1 MTWDARKYEA
11 WFSTP
16 LGGFALEQEK
26 RLLDAMLAGWPR
38 RCRRLLDVG
47 CGTGVFLHLL
57 WEMGFDVTGVDASP
71 VMLKAARERFGNR
84 AALHLGNGEHLP
96 FEDDEFDFAV
106 IWSVLEFAADPLAMI
121 SEAVRVAE
129 EGVLI
134 GFLNRHSLYY
144 RSHGPGRDR
153 GQSPDSEVH
162 TLAKARWYSWPEV
175 RRMLKAATG
184 RKPALVRSVL
194 HGPTWTWNRSLL
206 RLVNT
211 PILRP
216 PLSAFGAFTA
226 VRVDFTDRKPLTPLP
241 ALRTKPEGVG

>member
-1 MTWDARKYEA
+1 MTWDAQKYEQ

-16 LGGFALEQEK
+16 RGAFALEQEK

-38 RCRRLLDVG
+38 RCRKLVEVG

-57 WEMGFDVTGVDASP
+57 WEMGFDVTGVDSSP
-71 VMLKAARERFGNR
+71 VMLKAARERFGNK
-84 AALHLGNGEHLP
+84 AALHLAKGEHLP

-106 IWSVLEFAADPLAMI
+106 VWSVLEFAADPLAML
-121 SEAVRVAE
+121 SEAARVAE
-129 EGVLI
+129 EGVLV

-144 RSHGPGRDR
+144 RSHGRNR
-153 GQSPDSEVH
+153 GAEDESTR
-162 TLAKARWYSWPEV
+162 TLARARWYSWPEV
-175 RRMLKAATG
+175 KRMLKAATG
-184 RKPALVRSVL
+184 RKPSLVRSVL
-194 HGPTWTWNRSLL
+194 HGPTWTWNNSLL

-226 VRVDFTDRKPLTPLP
+226 ARVDFKDRKPLTPLP
-241 ALRTKPEGVG
+241 ALLTKPEGAG